1 MDLHQRGKRSPRP
14 YMKPE
19 KRPDI
24 VSPSSPSLQ
33 AADIMT
39 APHVPLTNTFRLGN
53 TILVVL
59 ANSISYAACIAYMLW
74 LRPSDCPM
82 ATAFY
87 AEVPQAIYIWPMVA
101 FATATVLNLAS
112 ACLELRPIK
121 RQLCFL
127 AAYITATALVFEA
140 LAARG
145 RAPIFWSVSGRPV
158 SLLRYVMWAH
168 ATPVIIYTL
177 SMISD
182 FDSLRVWRLVL
193 VDLVMIVTIIPGELV
208 DAWHRWIWNIIS
220 FAVFPYIC
228 SELWAMYSSAIHA
241 SRDHATVRALSA
253 LRASTA
259 VFWTLFPFVWTV
271 AQARG
276 VSTAWEELLWTCCDL
291 GGKII
296 FSTSLLH
303 SNFLTIDDRKMRAMR
318 EVIESNRVR
327 VIQELRTLLEQRE
340 HFISV
345 MSHELRTPLNGII
358 GLSSTLL
365 LDLAGEP
372 LRGRGPAVTH
382 DVAAIR
388 SSGVRLLNLV
398 NDILDASAL
407 REGKLAVKLE
417 RVEVRRVAEDVL
429 ALVRQLAA
437 PGVVILNDIPS
448 DLPAAKADT
457 GRLIQVMYNL
467 IGNACKFT
475 DKGCIMLTAGP
486 ERENMVSI
494 SVSDTGI
501 GIPPSKLDLIF
512 GPFAQADMSY
522 TRRYS
527 GTGLGLHLARQLLA
541 AQGGTIHATS
551 HQNKGSTFTFTL
563 PVYTDADSKA
573 AAVAGVISQGRTLR
587 NPPRIDDML
596 EEEAGALGLGAQPDG
611 GAAGED
617 LLQLLLGQAGLDP
630 GARGPGSAPRVGR
643 SGLVAGT
650 PVCVD
655 NFASDFQ
662 TDMLDRLSLESR
674 STYFLATERET
685 QRKAPQ
691 QLSPEAAASAF
702 TSAAGPSPGWP
713 GAQGDWAAADAG
725 ACGAG
730 GASGDQAMSPFL
742 LPSASTAESG
752 GPPSGSDRGPL
763 VLPLRGGGGAESR
776 PDWQRAW
783 QSVEDMRQRGA
794 IRVLSVD
801 DDPLTQTVVQGM
813 LSRSGFQVSKAAD
826 GERALD
832 VLEGGILAGR
842 PPHIVL
848 INLMMPKTSGF
859 DVIRTIRSRWPGLM
873 LPVIILSASCWEK
886 AVVEG
891 LQAGAN
897 DYLPK
902 PFGCFELMARI
913 EAQLRTHEFMAEAC
927 RQARPSEARSSE
939 GGSGGSGSASA
950 NGVCSPDSSSDA
962 SYN

>member
-1 MDLHQRGKRSPRP
+1 
-14 YMKPE
+14 
-19 KRPDI
+19 
-24 VSPSSPSLQ
+24 
-33 AADIMT
+33 
-39 APHVPLTNTFRLGN
+39 
-53 TILVVL
+53 
-59 ANSISYAACIAYMLW
+59 
-74 LRPSDCPM
+74 
-82 ATAFY
+82 
-87 AEVPQAIYIWPMVA
+87 MVA
-101 FATATVLNLAS
+101 FATAT
-112 ACLELRPIK
+112 
-121 RQLCFL
+121 LCFL

-475 DKGCIMLTAGP
+475 DKASWWWWWWAARALRTAAATPYPHASARRAASHRQGCIMLTAGP

-512 GPFAQADMSY
+512 GPFAQAGGLADMSY

-763 VLPLRGGGGAESR
+763 VLPPRGGGGAESR

-886 AVVEG
+886 AVAP
-891 LQAGAN
+891 LPFQAGAN

-913 EAQLRTHEFMAEAC
+913 EAQLLTHEFMAEAC